1 MEAIAI
7 FWLTCGVAAGLI
19 YAMRTKGAGGFVTGA
34 ATVVLLG
41 PVGVV
46 LALTESVS
54 EKSPKA

>member
-7 FWLTCGVAAGLI
+7 FWLACGVAAGLI
-19 YAMRTKGAGGFVTGA
+19 YAMRTKRAGGFVTGV

-46 LALTESVS
+46 LALTEPVRKVS
-54 EKSPKA
+54 